1 MNSKSKI
8 SIKRNYKKFNKIK
21 IFESKHLNIN
31 SKKVN
36 KYLSWKPVLSI
47 KEAVS
52 LTVNWYNAFKQI
64 KILLRFHKI
73 KSPTILKLS
82 NLC

>member
-52 LTVNWYNAFKQI
+52 LTVNWYNAFKQNKNLI
-64 KILLRFHKI
+64 KISQDQISDYLKKI
-73 KSPTILKLS
+73 K
-82 NLC
+82 